1 MDFFYLLIFF
11 PIILDFEF
19 KHCVDMHIGYT
30 ICVIIHTT
38 A

>member
-1 MDFFYLLIFF
+1 MDFLFVDLFIY
-11 PIILDFEF
+11 FEF
-19 KHCVDMHIGYT
+19 KHCVGMHIGYT